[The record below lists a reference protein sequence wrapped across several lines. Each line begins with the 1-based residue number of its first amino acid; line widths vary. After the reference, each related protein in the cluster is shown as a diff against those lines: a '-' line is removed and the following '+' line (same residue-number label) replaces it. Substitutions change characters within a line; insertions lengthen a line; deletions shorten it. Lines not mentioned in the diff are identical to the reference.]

1 MVYINKKTVQDRE
14 SLIIWIKYFS
24 GLKISDKNL
33 VWLLRDYFWINISE
47 RTIRKYKKQ
56 FNKNT

>member
-1 MVYINKKTVQDRE
+1 MVYINKKTTQDRE

-47 RTIRKYKKQ
+47 RTIRKYKKK

>member
-47 RTIRKYKKQ
+47 RTIRKYKKK

>member
-1 MVYINKKTVQDRE
+1 MAYINKKTVQDRE

-47 RTIRKYKKQ
+47 RTIRKYKKK